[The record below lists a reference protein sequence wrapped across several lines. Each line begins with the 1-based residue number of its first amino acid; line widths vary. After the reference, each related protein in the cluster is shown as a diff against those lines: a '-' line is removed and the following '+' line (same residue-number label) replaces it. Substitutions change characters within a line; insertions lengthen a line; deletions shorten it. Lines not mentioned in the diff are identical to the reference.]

1 MRRTTSTAASQETAL
16 ERGKVAYNV
25 GNLTVAVTLLK
36 EVVRGCCPNSTVT
49 DGPCT
54 CRDLLRALEENDLR
68 SQLVAKCKCKAKL
81 DKRCRN
87 QGHMDALNLLT
98 LVAMKKSKGKS
109 ATATSLAAE
118 MIWRNP
124 RDPSGYL
131 RLGQILRKE
140 QKPAIAF
147 NAYSQGAMLVA
158 EKYPDHPRLE
168 VLRQQ
173 ADAVEKV
180 MRKVDP
186 IQALPL
192 ELINMIFSILDTT
205 EICRCLQ
212 VSKTWKAK
220 LESADARDVWL
231 YQSYTLPRTKSRL
244 ASKVFHRYIQ
254 SYTCGRLRGF
264 TIKDESGF
272 MAKHFPLFSRCCGEL
287 QHLTLKG
294 SIDLADRL
302 ATTAIPYRL
311 ETLYIGN
318 RVQWGTQSIDKFL
331 TYCSKTLREL
341 SLMNLPPF
349 TAASGGIWTPS
360 WPDLPL
366 VETLRLAGGV
376 TTIHLPSFASRT
388 PNVRNLWLSG
398 IILQVQD
405 SDIPESG
412 FWPKVERLYCRTV
425 ARSPMDLPAAGM
437 PLLGI
442 SEQIAE
448 LFLDK
453 AQLDLFFGDTGLY
466 EGSYDG
472 TLANLESLSITNC
485 NGGGPEKLK
494 RIIIPS
500 LENRSLEALQL
511 NPWPLPSQQR
521 APAAPPA
528 ESKENNDP
536 YTWLRNKCVKH
547 LTVGGLNLRHGIIDL
562 DATLTAIVSQCSAL
576 TSLDIG
582 QEVIATATVVA
593 FIKKDRGV
601 RALWHNNPELPTY
614 DLQAWVRDKDLGEVH
629 RRPYP
634 GSSEELWKRFY
645 DL

>member
-16 ERGKVAYNV
+16 ERGKVAYNA

-54 CRDLLRALEENDLR
+54 CRDLLRALQESDLR
-68 SQLVAKCKCKAKL
+68 SQLVARCKCKAKL

-124 RDPSGYL
+124 RDPS
-131 RLGQILRKE
+131 ILRKE

-147 NAYSQGAMLVA
+147 SAYSQGAMLVA

-192 ELINMIFSILDTT
+192 ELINMIFTMLDTT

-231 YQSYTLPRTKSRL
+231 HQSYTLRRSKHGL

-254 SYTCGRLRGF
+254 AYTCGRLRGF

-272 MAKHFPLFSRCCGEL
+272 LAKHFALFSRCCGEL

-294 SIDLADRL
+294 SIDLADSL

-311 ETLYIGN
+311 ETLHLGN
-318 RVQWGTQSIDKFL
+318 RVQYGTKSIDKFL
-331 TYCSKTLREL
+331 THCSKTLRDL
-341 SLMNLPPF
+341 SLLSLP
-349 TAASGGIWTPS
+349 AHGIWTPS

-366 VETLRLAGGV
+366 LETLRLSGSNG
-376 TTIHLPSFASRT
+376 TTIHLPSIASRT
-388 PNVRNLWLSG
+388 PNVRELWLDT
-398 IILQVQD
+398 ITLQVQD
-405 SDIPESG
+405 SDVPELG

-425 ARSPMDLPAAGM
+425 GRSPIDLPAAGM
-437 PLLGI
+437 PLFGI
-442 SEQIAE
+442 SEQITE

-453 AQLDLFFGDTGLY
+453 SQLDIFFGDTGLY

-472 TLANLESLSITNC
+472 ILANLKSLSITNC
-485 NGGGPEKLK
+485 AGGGPEKLK

-500 LENRSLEALQL
+500 LENRSLEELQL
-511 NPWPLPSQQR
+511 NPYPLPSQR
-521 APAAPPA
+521 SRAAPPTGPA
-528 ESKENNDP
+528 EPNNDP
-536 YTWLRNKCVKH
+536 FAWLRNKCVQH
-547 LTVGGLNLRHGIIDL
+547 LTVGGLNLRHGLIDL
-562 DATLTAIVSQCSAL
+562 DATLTSIVAQCGAL

-582 QEVIATATVVA
+582 QEAVAAATLVA
-593 FIKKDRGV
+593 FIKKTQDRGGGV
-601 RALWHNNPELPTY
+601 RSAALWHNNPELPTY

-629 RRPYP
+629 RRAYP
-634 GSSEELWKRFY
+634 GSSDERWKRLY
-645 DL
+645 DW